1 MKLVCDTARI
11 RDRTQ
16 TTRLAGCLLALVI
29 GLPACG
35 PIGLPGEAGGGG
47 EPTGPGRRSQAL
59 VLSPE
64 DELRLGRHAYHEILA
79 HSRPLPRNS
88 DEVRRVTRVG
98 ERIARAAM
106 IEPLEREINL
116 HFDPAYMEWEFNVLE
131 DEHVNAFCLPGG
143 KVAVYTGLLRLVEDD
158 DDFLATVLSHEIA
171 HALAHHANERIA
183 SQELTQRARSAAG
196 NGMGELDAGE
206 SARLIQILAGLG
218 SQIHGLSAARRQE
231 SEADHIGLFLMAF
244 AGYNPE
250 KAVLFWDRMQQVS
263 QQRGAPIEILSDH
276 PSDARRVAQIQAWAP
291 QALGAKQAFD
301 EGKIASDSRSR

>member
-1 MKLVCDTARI
+1 MKIDRHAARI
-11 RDRTQ
+11 LHRSSA
-16 TTRLAGCLLALVI
+16 RLTGCLLAMLVA
-29 GLPACG
+29 LPACG
-35 PIGLPGEAGGGG
+35 PIDMSAEQGGAAEAA
-47 EPTGPGRRSQAL
+47 GPGRRPQAL

-64 DELRLGRHAYHEILA
+64 EELRLGRHAYREILA
-79 HSRPLPRNS
+79 RSRPLPRNS

-143 KVAVYTGLLRLVEDD
+143 KVAVFTGLLRLVEDD

-183 SQELTQRARSAAG
+183 SQELTQRARSASG
-196 NGMGELDAGE
+196 DEMGSLEPGE
-206 SARLIQILAGLG
+206 SARLIDILAGIG

-276 PSDARRVAQIQAWAP
+276 PSDARRIAQIQAWGP

-301 EGKIASDSRSR
+301 EGHIATGGRQR